1 MKKRILDYI
10 AAIDRMLDHPDEN
23 TDWDEE
29 IKNHLVQIKFFMH
42 ERLVHELVMILFAI
56 GTVMVILHAVSDPQ
70 PGLLILVMA
79 MMVLL
84 VPYVMHYYLL
94 ENSVQYMYKQYDK
107 MLEYKTGK
115 RYIPN

>member
-10 AAIDRMLDHPDEN
+10 AAIDRTLEHPDED

-115 RYIPN
+115 RLF